1 MFDGLEPNKNIV
13 NVIIYCKKDDLNKLT
28 QVFKAKSYPIQIKF
42 VTQDNLEA
50 LTNAIDEY
58 TQAA

>member
-13 NVIIYCKKDDLNKLT
+13 NVIIYCKQDDLNKLK
-28 QVFKAKSYPIQIKF
+28 QVFTAKRYSIQIKF